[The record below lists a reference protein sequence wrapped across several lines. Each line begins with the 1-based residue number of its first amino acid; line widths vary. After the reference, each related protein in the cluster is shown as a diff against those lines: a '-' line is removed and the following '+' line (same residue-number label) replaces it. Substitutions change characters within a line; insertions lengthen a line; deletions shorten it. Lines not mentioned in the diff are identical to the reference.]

1 MSRNPYQDKNTVERE
16 GDVHRESKINQL
28 IGRYH
33 TACTVPPIACGQ
45 PDLRDTAPA
54 SRDDPLCSGPC
65 VPVHLQRP
73 PDKPAAASCFP
84 TAPVQHH
91 F

>member
-33 TACTVPPIACGQ
+33 TACTVSPIACGQ
-45 PDLRDTAPA
+45 PQWRDTAPA
-54 SRDDPLCSGPC
+54 SRDAT
-65 VPVHLQRP
+65 P
-73 PDKPAAASCFP
+73 PRAAAPRVTTGKGGRRHDPAAALR
-84 TAPVQHH
+84 
-91 F
+91 